1 MTAHDLKWICFSH
14 MNITQFTGVIIFA
27 IFIFTFS
34 CSKQEN
40 TMSLQ
45 DAKDMALKYSK
56 LMSSRKYNDAYEM
69 TSKSFKEAFS
79 VKEMQSSFEYMIPN
93 DWGEVIPIEVGETM
107 TNWPAKK
114 LSDIA
119 WVYVILGG
127 DVYSEALTLIVT
139 SEDNIL
145 KIRDVEYGR
154 P

>member
-1 MTAHDLKWICFSH
+1 MKIPR
-14 MNITQFTGVIIFA
+14 FTGLIILTV
-27 IFIFTFS
+27 FISIIS

-45 DAKDMALKYSK
+45 EAKDVALKFSQF
-56 LMSSRKYNDAYEM
+56 MSTRKYNDAYEM
-69 TSKSFKEAFS
+69 TSKSFRQTFS
-79 VKEMQSSFEYMIPN
+79 ANEMQSSFEYMIPK
-93 DWGEVIPIEVGETM
+93 DWGEVDPIEVGETM
-107 TNWPAKK
+107 TNWPAKE

-119 WVYVILGG
+119 WIYVILGG

-139 SEDNIL
+139 SEDDTL